1 MSEDHAKPNLP
12 RSELVKINFKLSAE
26 DRAKG
31 VEAENLWAENLGN
44 GQYRID
50 SIPFY
55 VYGITYGDIID
66 AGSEDGR
73 LVFRAVVKRSGHSNY
88 RVLVNDQRGFES
100 EGFKTLWR
108 QLERLGCSSEVA
120 KKRWIAVD
128 VPPSSD
134 ILAAYRILEA
144 GEESGVWSFDE
155 GYCGHAV

>member
-26 DRAKG
+26 DRAQG

-44 GQYRID
+44 GRFRVD

-55 VYGITYGDIID
+55 VYGLSYGDIVD
-66 AGSEDGR
+66 ADIEDGR
-73 LVFRAVVKRSGHSNY
+73 LVFRTVVKRSGHSTY
-88 RVLVNDQRGFES
+88 RVLVNDQKGFES
-100 EGFKTLWR
+100 DGFQNLWS

-120 KKRWIAVD
+120 KKRWIAID
-128 VPPSSD
+128 VTPSAD
-134 ILAAYRILEA
+134 IHAVYGILEA

-155 GYCGHAV
+155 GHCGHVN